1 MVEPTCAQR
10 ILKPGFTRGLVQK
23 KKHTVAKWLKDA
35 KEQKTKQ
42 NTGWNYYLNYLTY
55 YSINRK

>member
-1 MVEPTCAQR
+1 MCSEDSKARVHTWISA
-10 ILKPGFTRGLVQK
+10 K
-23 KKHTVAKWLKDA
+23 KKKKTQLQNGSKDA

-42 NTGWNYYLNYLTY
+42 NTGWNYYLNYLNY